1 MVYAHRK
8 EIYDADSHMMETPDW
23 ISNYADPKIRPH
35 LEPFVGGRKR
45 ALAEI
50 KQAINDFESRQK
62 DPEIFRKAK
71 KEFMSMKHKGWNG
84 LGAFDKKERSP
95 SRLAG
100 ASST

>member
-8 EIYDADSHMMETPDW
+8 EIYDADSHMMEPPDW
-23 ISNYADPKIRPH
+23 ISNYAAPKIRPH

-84 LGAFDKKERSP
+84 LGAFDKKERS
-95 SRLAG
+95 LANDLL
-100 ASST
+100 

>member
-50 KQAINDFESRQK
+50 KQAINDF
-62 DPEIFRKAK
+62 
-71 KEFMSMKHKGWNG
+71 
-84 LGAFDKKERSP
+84 
-95 SRLAG
+95 
-100 ASST
+100 

>member
-50 KQAINDFESRQK
+50 KQAINDFESRQN
-62 DPEIFRKAK
+62 DHENIRKPK
-71 KEFMSMKHKGWNG
+71 KEFMSMIHK
-84 LGAFDKKERSP
+84 A
-95 SRLAG
+95 
-100 ASST
+100 